1 MKNKFLA
8 SLLLAATSFA
18 LTTGIAC
25 AQQLD
30 APATAAQ
37 NLPATAQQ
45 DVALPE
51 AATGKR
57 TKVGA
62 SFVSGGIGA
71 AEKEGMRAIAK
82 DYNFKLAFMTA
93 GAAGKPLGNV
103 KLKVLNAKNGQVVLS
118 GTSDGACIFSNL
130 PQGNYRVL
138 TERNGVKMDRTVKV
152 TSKTAPGTIFYSGA
166 DAKKNVSGCW

>member
-1 MKNKFLA
+1 MKNKFLVSLAFA
-8 SLLLAATSFA
+8 SIALTTSFA
-18 LTTGIAC
+18 Y
-25 AQQLD
+25 AQQAD
-30 APATAAQ
+30 APAAMPVQAQEAAM
-37 NLPATAQQ
+37 
-45 DVALPE
+45 PE
-51 AATGKR
+51 AAPGKR

-82 DYNFKLAFMTA
+82 DYNFKLAFMTT

-103 KLKVLNAKNGQVVLS
+103 KLKVLNAKSGKVVLS

-152 TSKTAPGTIFYSGA
+152 TTKTAPGTIIYSGA
-166 DAKKNVSGCW
+166 DAKKNFSGCW